1 MGEVYNAHLP
11 ICKYIYTGAT
21 MMEVASSGC
30 RSGDGEIADRRGVDA
45 EDAALVERIR
55 ANDTAAFDTLVKKYR
70 GRLYSVIYNLTSNR
84 DDTFDL
90 MQDVL
95 IKTLKSIDRFNGKS
109 SFFTWLYR
117 IAVNA
122 TISFMR
128 RNRLRRFFSFEKI
141 QEDGA
146 EAACIDAFLLDK
158 NQGDRSIF
166 LEELQQNLNTALQKL
181 SNRHR
186 VVVVLHEIE
195 GLDHAEIAS
204 ILKCSVGT
212 VRSRL
217 HYAKEQLKG
226 FLKDYME

>member
-1 MGEVYNAHLP
+1 MDVVGNDYRLGE
-11 ICKYIYTGAT
+11 GQ
-21 MMEVASSGC
+21 VANQ
-30 RSGDGEIADRRGVDA
+30 RDI
-45 EDAALVERIR
+45 EDADLIERVR
-55 ANDTAAFDTLVKKYR
+55 AHDAAAFDTLVKKYR
-70 GRLYSVIYNLTSNR
+70 ERLYSVIYNLTSNR

-95 IKTLKSIDRFNGKS
+95 IKVLQSIDKFSGKS

-128 RNRLRRFFSFEKI
+128 KNRLRRFFSFEKI

-146 EAACIDAFLLDK
+146 EAAYINGLLLDK
-158 NQGDRSIF
+158 DQGDRSA
-166 LEELQQNLNTALQKL
+166 LLRELQENLNIALQKL
-181 SNRHR
+181 SNKHR

-195 GLDHAEIAS
+195 GLDHGDIAS

-226 FLKDYME
+226 FLRDYWHEKEF

>member
-1 MGEVYNAHLP
+1 MVEV
-11 ICKYIYTGAT
+11 T
-21 MMEVASSGC
+21 SSDC
-30 RSGDGEIADRRGVDA
+30 RSSSEEVVGQRDVDVG
-45 EDAALVERIR
+45 DAALIERIR
-55 ANDTAAFDTLVKKYR
+55 AHDAAAFDALVKKYR

-128 RNRLRRFFSFEKI
+128 RNRLRRFLSFEKI
-141 QEDGA
+141 QEDGVEMA
-146 EAACIDAFLLDK
+146 YIDALLLDK

-166 LEELQQNLNTALQKL
+166 LEELQQNLNIALQKL